1 MMKGIEK
8 ELNRIVREEN
18 RMRARTR
25 KSREPAWKR
34 KLEEKVPPK
43 VLEGLQKAFSKA
55 FFLIFEKGVGVIER
69 TYDKEALENEFRI
82 REYAV
87 ELTGGKKELRR
98 LKKDAAAKRTA
109 VALGTAVEGI
119 GLGILGIG
127 MPDIVIWLGVLLR
140 SIYGTTLE
148 YGYHYDSTE
157 EKLLI
162 LKMMEASMQTGE
174 AWETLDQEVDACLC
188 RDGHRGTEEEELNDQ
203 IERTALAF
211 ATDMLVMKFIQ
222 GIPLVG
228 AIGGAANPV
237 YYQKVMRYVQL
248 KYRKRYL
255 LSKS

>member
-1 MMKGIEK
+1 
-8 ELNRIVREEN
+8 
-18 RMRARTR
+18 
-25 KSREPAWKR
+25 
-34 KLEEKVPPK
+34 
-43 VLEGLQKAFSKA
+43 
-55 FFLIFEKGVGVIER
+55 
-69 TYDKEALENEFRI
+69 
-82 REYAV
+82 
-87 ELTGGKKELRR
+87 
-98 LKKDAAAKRTA
+98 

-140 SIYGTTLE
+140 SIYGTALE
-148 YGYHYDSTE
+148 YGYHYDSTG

-174 AWETLDQEVDACLC
+174 AWEALDQEVDACLC
-188 RDGHRGTEEEELNDQ
+188 RDGHGDTEEEELNDQ

-248 KYRKRYL
+248 KYRKKYL